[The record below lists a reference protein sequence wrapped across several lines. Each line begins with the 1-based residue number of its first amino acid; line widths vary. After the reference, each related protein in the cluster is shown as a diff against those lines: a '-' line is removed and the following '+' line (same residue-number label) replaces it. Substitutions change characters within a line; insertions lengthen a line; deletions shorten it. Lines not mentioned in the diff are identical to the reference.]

1 MSEKHHPLAG
11 PTGRFPEGKQNAED
25 EGELRVAIATDVPN
39 NVVRMDFGKPVK
51 WLSMVRTRPGSSP
64 CCFCAKRAIWTAKLP
79 RSERREGRAQAL
91 QRAGAARVRALVR
104 GRVRVRGG
112 ACGVA
117 VVDAR
122 GLIATIATY
131 WLYA

>member
-51 WLSMVRTRPGSSP
+51 WLSIGPDAARQLALLLLRKAGDLDGKITEVRTP
-64 CCFCAKRAIWTAKLP
+64 
-79 RSERREGRAQAL
+79 
-91 QRAGAARVRALVR
+91 
-104 GRVRVRGG
+104 
-112 ACGVA
+112 
-117 VVDAR
+117 
-122 GLIATIATY
+122 
-131 WLYA
+131 